1 MLSSVALAP
10 LNHILL
16 SENWAKRRLQSHTGK
31 TIKICVSPFLC
42 TALTIQESGELLA
55 VANNSS
61 IDTTATFTLGLL
73 PRLLTHDEG
82 AYSEISISGDDE
94 FAEELIYI
102 SRNLHWDV
110 EQELSKITGDIFAHR
125 IVQTGQDIK
134 CWHSE
139 NTENL
144 SAALAEYWL
153 EEQPLLAKSSHV
165 KEFIADVNALSNEME
180 QLEILVEKLAG
191 KILKKL
197 YRDY

>member
-1 MLSSVALAP
+1 MLSFVALAP

-165 KEFIADVNALSNEME
+165 KEFISDVNELSNEME
-180 QLEILVEKLAG
+180 QLETRVEIISMKNP
-191 KILKKL
+191 
-197 YRDY
+197 

>member
-10 LNHILL
+10 FNHILL

-61 IDTTATFTLGLL
+61 IDATATFTFSLL

-82 AYSEISISGDDE
+82 AYSEISISGDDT

-102 SRNLHWDV
+102 SKNLHWDV

-165 KEFIADVNALSNEME
+165 KEFISDVNELSNDME
-180 QLEILVEKLAG
+180 QLETRVEKISM
-191 KILKKL
+191 KNP
-197 YRDY
+197 

>member
-1 MLSSVALAP
+1 MLSIVALAP

-31 TIKICVSPFLC
+31 TIQICVSPFLS
-42 TALTIQESGELLA
+42 TTLTVQESGELLA

-82 AYSEISISGDDE
+82 AYSEISISGDDA

-102 SRNLHWDV
+102 SKNLHWDV

-125 IVQTGQDIK
+125 IVQTSQDIK

-139 NTENL
+139 TAENL

-153 EEQPLLAKSSHV
+153 EEQPLLTKSSQI
-165 KEFIADVNALSNEME
+165 KEFIADVSALSNEME
-180 QLEILVEKLAG
+180 QLEVRIEKIS
-191 KILKKL
+191 K
-197 YRDY
+197 RNP

>member
-10 LNHILL
+10 FNHILL

-165 KEFIADVNALSNEME
+165 KEFISDVNELSNDME
-180 QLEILVEKLAG
+180 QLETRVEKISM
-191 KILKKL
+191 KNP
-197 YRDY
+197 

>member
-1 MLSSVALAP
+1 MLSIVALAP

-31 TIKICVSPFLC
+31 TIQICVSPFLS
-42 TALTIQESGELLA
+42 TTLTVQESGELLA

-61 IDTTATFTLGLL
+61 IDATATFTFSLL

-82 AYSEISISGDDE
+82 AYSEISISGDDT

-102 SRNLHWDV
+102 SKNLHWDV

-165 KEFIADVNALSNEME
+165 KEFISDVNELSNDME
-180 QLEILVEKLAG
+180 QLETRVEKISM
-191 KILKKL
+191 KNP
-197 YRDY
+197 

>member
-16 SENWAKRRLQSHTGK
+16 SENWAKRRLQPHIGK
-31 TIKICVSPFLC
+31 TIQICVSPFLNA
-42 TALTIQESGELLA
+42 TLTVQESGELLA
-55 VANNSS
+55 AANNSN

-82 AYSEISISGDDE
+82 AYSEISISGDDS

-102 SRNLHWDV
+102 SNNLHWDV

-125 IVQTGQDIK
+125 IVQTSQDIK

-139 NTENL
+139 TAENL
-144 SAALAEYWL
+144 SAALTEYWL
-153 EEQPLLAKSSHV
+153 EEQPLLAKSSHT
-165 KEFIADVNALSNEME
+165 KEFITDVNALSNEME
-180 QLEILVEKLAG
+180 QLEIRVEEISK
-191 KILKKL
+191 
-197 YRDY
+197 RDP

>member
-16 SENWAKRRLQSHTGK
+16 SENWAKRRLQSYTGK
-31 TIKICVSPFLC
+31 TIKICISPFLSA
-42 TALTIQESGELLA
+42 ALTVQESGELLA

-61 IDTTATFTLGLL
+61 IDTTATLTIGLL

-82 AYSEISISGDDE
+82 AYSEISISGDDA

-102 SRNLHWDV
+102 SKNLHWDV

-165 KEFIADVNALSNEME
+165 EEFIADVNALSNEME
-180 QLEILVEKLAG
+180 QLEVRIEKIS
-191 KILKKL
+191 K
-197 YRDY
+197 RNP